1 MADPSRHSSMYGSE
15 AMNLRTQIEDDD
27 EDDDVAGAE
36 ESIDNPQAR
45 FEGHVIED
53 RAVVVMNGVQDVHH
67 NHLYVPGSDF
77 APVAGGGGGGGG
89 VDQLTLSFQGEVY
102 VFDAV
107 SPEKVFFPL
116 FPLIVGV
123 GWFCK
128 FSSFC
133 MWILVEF
140 GNYLEVF

>member
-1 MADPSRHSSMYGSE
+1 
-15 AMNLRTQIEDDD
+15 MNLRTQIDDED

-53 RAVVVMNGVQDVHH
+53 RPVVAMNGVQDVHQ
-67 NHLYVPGSDF
+67 NHLYVPGSEF
-77 APVAGGGGGGGG
+77 ASVAGAGGGGGGGG

-107 SPEKVFFPL
+107 TPEKVFLLPL
-116 FPLIVGV
+116 FPSL
-123 GWFCK
+123 
-128 FSSFC
+128 
-133 MWILVEF
+133 
-140 GNYLEVF
+140 